1 MKIYLLTLG
10 CAKNRVDSECL
21 AGALKAAG
29 HELVPA
35 VEDASAAIVNTCGFI
50 RPAVEESIEAILDLE
65 ELKLK
70 GRLEKIGVVGCL
82 VNRYREGLTSEIP
95 SVDFWAETEDWES
108 VLKSLATPLDGARR
122 RGSLPSTPKFTR
134 YLKITEGCGNRCSYC
149 AIPSIRGPLRSLP
162 VDVIVKEAQQLVEE
176 GARELCVVGQDLT
189 VYGMDGGSGG
199 GAGLIELLNALESS
213 LPYDVWIRLLYLHP
227 TRVTPKL
234 LERVGAGRQIIPY
247 LDIPVQHG
255 DPEIL
260 ALMNRD
266 IKPGALR
273 SIFRTA
279 REINPDFTLRTTCMV
294 GFPGEK
300 KKHFDNL
307 MAFVREVRFDRMG
320 AFIYYAEEGTPAEHM
335 PGQVSEAT
343 KKKRLDELMRAQ
355 EEISFERQQ
364 TFVGR
369 ELTVLIDRVAHDEGY
384 AEGRSFREAPEV
396 DGLIEVR
403 SIRKDLKEGDM
414 ITVKITEAMPHDMI
428 GEETL

>member
-29 HELVPA
+29 HELVPE
-35 VEDASAAIVNTCGFI
+35 VEQAQAAIVNTCGFI

-65 ELKLK
+65 ELRQN
-70 GRLEKIGVVGCL
+70 GALEKIGVVGCL
-82 VNRYREGLTSEIP
+82 VNRYGEGLTSEIP
-95 SVDFWAETEDWES
+95 AVDFWAESEDWEG
-108 VLKSLATPLDGARR
+108 VLKSLLTPLDGERR
-122 RGSLPSTPKFTR
+122 RGRLPSTPKFTR
-134 YLKITEGCGNRCSYC
+134 YLKITEGCNNRCAYC
-149 AIPSIRGPLRSLP
+149 AIPAIRGPLRSLS
-162 VDVIVKEAQQLVEE
+162 VGAIVKEAQQLVEE

-189 VYGMDGGSGG
+189 VYGTDGDSGK
-199 GAGLIELLNALESS
+199 GLIDLLDALESS
-213 LPYDVWIRLLYLHP
+213 LPYDIWIRLLYLHP
-227 TRVTPKL
+227 TRVSNKL
-234 LERVGAGRQIIPY
+234 LERVASGRQIIPY

-307 MAFVREVRFDRMG
+307 IDFVKEVRFDRMG
-320 AFIYYAEEGTPAEHM
+320 AFTFYAEEGTPAECM
-335 PGQVSEAT
+335 AGQVSEAT
-343 KKKRLDELMRAQ
+343 KKKRLDTLMRVQ

-364 TFVGR
+364 SFVGR
-369 ELTVLIDRVAHDEGY
+369 ELRVLVDRVVAEEGF

-396 DGLIEVR
+396 DGLIEIR
-403 SIRKDLKEGDM
+403 NIRKDIKEGDM
-414 ITVKITEAMPHDMI
+414 INVKITEAMTHDMA
-428 GEETL
+428 GEEVL